1 VLYNKRYAFAAWAI
15 SGAPDDP
22 GVYCLW
28 VGDELI
34 YIGCAEAPSASIRSR
49 LADHF
54 AEHAVG
60 AGQSATH
67 YSWEISRRPGER
79 ELELLQEFERRFGRL
94 PRLNGTTGT

>member
-1 VLYNKRYAFAAWAI
+1 MLYNKRYEFAVWAVP
-15 SGAPDDP
+15 GAPDDP

-49 LADHF
+49 LSDHLS
-54 AEHAVG
+54 G
-60 AGQSATH
+60 QTPGPAGITH
-67 YSWEISRRPGER
+67 YAWEISRRPRER

-94 PRLNGTTGT
+94 PRLNGTTDA